1 MLHALAAGKTEQTL
15 LTQINE
21 LKLQEA
27 VLHLLKGM
35 RSSEMTDL
43 GGNVPVWPWRLVGAF
58 RGRRALIDGE
68 ELFCIIIINVKYLVL
83 LHLSHQSWAVSG
95 MSKLGVIS
103 VRFPGHV
110 GREFC
115 PIITSQRGTL
125 VRTGV
130 FTICFDPCVEKGSR
144 MALESQK
151 EAETLGRWTANS
163 AFPQAALLCVPDPPP
178 RLVLSWFRENR
189 VRPGTRNF
197 VQGCCSTR

>member
-125 VRTGV
+125 VRTGG
-130 FTICFDPCVEKGSR
+130 FTICFDPCVEKGFR

-151 EAETLGRWTANS
+151 LSRDPGQMNS
-163 AFPQAALLCVPDPPP
+163 KLRFSPSCAA
-178 RLVLSWFRENR
+178 
-189 VRPGTRNF
+189 VRARPAASAGS
-197 VQGCCSTR
+197 VMV